1 MIRDCLTRSMTKNYA
16 TLLHMKNL
24 PHHLATLLTTAWV
37 GGLWAIGY
45 VAAPVL
51 FSAQPD
57 RQLAGNLAGQMFT
70 WMSYVGMACGV
81 YLLWYHWR
89 MTDHSPARKKILVII
104 ASMLLITLILQC
116 GIQPMMA
123 QLKAQ
128 TLPLDIMQS
137 ALAGRFKAMHGIS
150 QIFYLIQSLLGM
162 FLLIKT
168 SRV

>member
-1 MIRDCLTRSMTKNYA
+1 
-16 TLLHMKNL
+16 MKNL
-24 PHHLATLLTTAWV
+24 PHQFATLLATAWV

-45 VAAPVL
+45 LAAPVL
-51 FSAQPD
+51 FTAQPD
-57 RQLAGNLAGQMFT
+57 KQLAGLLAGQMFT
-70 WMSYVGMACGV
+70 WMSYVGMACGA

-89 MTDHSPARKKILVII
+89 MTDHSPARKQIIIII

-128 TLPLDIMQS
+128 ALPLDVMKS

-150 QIFYLIQSLLGM
+150 QIIYLIQSLLGA
-162 FLLIKT
+162 FLLIKVN
-168 SRV
+168 RIPVAL